1 MGDECSGYAVATN
14 LLSGAQIAADRARR
28 GRAPATPMSA
38 FRRRSRGPLIRVDL
52 QNEVLRR
59 VLLFAA
65 MPSGRA
71 ATWSGRL
78 VLGLLLAVAMT
89 WPMAG
94 KFNRAARLNFGDGEW
109 SVWNVTWVAH
119 ALTTRPTALFQ
130 ANIFHPDRDTLAY
143 SEANVVTGALGV
155 PFHLATRGNPYATH
169 NGAILT
175 ALALAF
181 VFAWAFA
188 ETLGAS
194 AGSAAAFAVAFT
206 YCPYL
211 FARTAHIQ
219 LTMTFG
225 LPLALH
231 AFHRVVDSPTI
242 GRGLWLGMALAIQAL
257 ACAYFGIFAGLTV
270 ALGTLYYA
278 YMRQLW
284 RSRAYI
290 VAIAVGALTSL
301 ALVVPFFLP
310 YIRVQKELG
319 FTRLLEDAAMY
330 SADWQAWLASSAW
343 AHRWMLPWLERWNEV
358 LFPGFLL
365 PLLAAAGLWVGLK
378 RNAERRTPNAED
390 VCSTV
395 DAPDKSD
402 SYEPFGVTGSSSK
415 AERRTPNAEEV
426 CSTVDASDKSGAY
439 GAFGVAQRSS
449 KAEGRMPKADS
460 EVRAD
465 LRDREPT
472 APLSPSRRRE
482 TTVFYALVALIAFWA
497 SFGPKAG
504 LYTVLYY
511 TIPVFTFLRAPGRF
525 GILVVLALG
534 VLALVALEAWL
545 DRRSRPTKLIAG
557 SLVATALLAE
567 YVTAPIRLEDAA
579 PPPDAH
585 LRLATLPPGPVV
597 ELPFW
602 YVRTDYPR
610 HARYMLL
617 STYHWQP
624 LINGYSDHIPQW
636 FRDEVIRISSFPT
649 AESLQIVVDRHQAR
663 YAIFH
668 TRFYDNRSRR
678 RLRERLE
685 QYKDYVR
692 PIISEGDVW
701 LYEIVGVPR

>member
-1 MGDECSGYAVATN
+1 
-14 LLSGAQIAADRARR
+14 
-28 GRAPATPMSA
+28 
-38 FRRRSRGPLIRVDL
+38 
-52 QNEVLRR
+52 
-59 VLLFAA
+59 

-78 VLGLLLAVAMT
+78 VLGLLLAVVMT
-89 WPMAG
+89 WPMAR
-94 KFNRAARLNFGDGEW
+94 KFDRAARLNFGDGEW

-119 ALTTRPTALFQ
+119 ALTTSPADLFQ

-143 SEANVVTGALGV
+143 SESNVVTGALGV
-155 PFHLATRGNPYATH
+155 PFHLLSGGNPYATH

-175 ALALAF
+175 ALVLAF
-181 VFAWAFA
+181 VFAWALA

-194 AGSAAAFAVAFT
+194 AATAAVFAVAFT

-219 LTMTFG
+219 LMMTFG
-225 LPLALH
+225 LPLALQ
-231 AFHRVVDSPTI
+231 AFHRVVDRPTAL
-242 GRGLWLGMALAIQAL
+242 RGAWLGATLAIQAL

-270 ALGTLYYA
+270 GLGTLLYA
-278 YMRQLW
+278 YTRGHW
-284 RSRAYI
+284 RSRAYWTAI
-290 VAIAVGALTSL
+290 GLGAVVSVGLVA
-301 ALVVPFFLP
+301 PFFLP

-365 PLLAAAGLWVGLK
+365 PVLGLAGLWVGLTTRK
-378 RNAERRTPNAED
+378 GRLGE
-390 VCSTV
+390 
-395 DAPDKSD
+395 APL
-402 SYEPFGVTGSSSK
+402 P
-415 AERRTPNAEEV
+415 AP
-426 CSTVDASDKSGAY
+426 
-439 GAFGVAQRSS
+439 
-449 KAEGRMPKADS
+449 ADS
-460 EVRAD
+460 
-465 LRDREPT
+465 
-472 APLSPSRRRE
+472 PLSPAHRRE
-482 TTVFYALVALIAFWA
+482 TTIFYGLVGLIAFWA

-504 LYTVLYY
+504 LYTLLYH

-534 VLALVALEAWL
+534 VLTLVALQAWL
-545 DRRSRPTKLIAG
+545 ESWKARTRN
-557 SLVATALLAE
+557 LVGGLLALAVLGE
-567 YVTAPIRLEDAA
+567 YVTAPIRLEDA
-579 PPPDAH
+579 PPSVPEAH
-585 LRLATLPPGPVV
+585 LRLATLPRGPVV

-602 YVRTDYPR
+602 YIRSDFPR

-624 LINGYSDHIPQW
+624 LVNGYSDHIPRW

-649 AESLQIVVDRHQAR
+649 AESLQLVVDRHQAK

-668 TRFYDNRSRR
+668 SRYYDSRSRM

-685 QYKDYVR
+685 QYKDFVR
-692 PIISEGDVW
+692 PIITEGDVW
-701 LYEIVGVPR
+701 LYEIVGAPR